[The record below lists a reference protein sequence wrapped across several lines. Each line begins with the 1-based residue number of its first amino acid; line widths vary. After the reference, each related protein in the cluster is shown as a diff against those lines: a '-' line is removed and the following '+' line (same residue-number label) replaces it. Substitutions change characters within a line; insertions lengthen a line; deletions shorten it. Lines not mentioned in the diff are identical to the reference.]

1 MIVHVHFELELTLRQ
16 LRERLRLV
24 TLHWPSY
31 PNAVGI
37 ILVISMSVNQKEG
50 RFNVWNQ
57 TVTDDDER
65 LQCFIPF
72 FHMFLRLLNLI
83 TRGGTSLPLGSYALC
98 QGLIATLYTYLWP
111 MDEISWLRPC
121 LRKLGNRTIPSDH
134 AAVRLVIHK
143 PTHREQQCKR
153 IPSWTSKHPVFCSIL
168 KRLNDDLRFSADPLG
183 ALAEFKA
190 FLAKAKQADCS

>member
-1 MIVHVHFELELTLRQ
+1 MFSGGTEE
-16 LRERLRLV
+16 
-24 TLHWPSY
+24 
-31 PNAVGI
+31 
-37 ILVISMSVNQKEG
+37 

-57 TVTDDDER
+57 TVTDGDER
-65 LQCFIPF
+65 LQCSFPF

-83 TRGGTSLPLGSYALC
+83 TRGGTPQPSGSYALY
-98 QGLIATLYTYLWP
+98 QGLIAFLYTYLWP
-111 MDEISWLRPC
+111 LGEISLLRPC
-121 LRKLGNRTIPSDH
+121 LRKPGNRTIPSDH

-168 KRLNDDLRFSADPLG
+168 KRLHDNHRFSADPFG

-190 FLAKAKQADCS
+190 ILEKAKQADCS